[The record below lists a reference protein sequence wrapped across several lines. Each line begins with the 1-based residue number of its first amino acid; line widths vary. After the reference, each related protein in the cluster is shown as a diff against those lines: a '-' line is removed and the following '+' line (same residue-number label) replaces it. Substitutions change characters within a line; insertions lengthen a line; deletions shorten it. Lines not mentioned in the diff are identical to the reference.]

1 MKKKWKE
8 LRRMRC
14 ETNRVNRST
23 KVIRMTCFPV
33 VSHSFVL
40 YLTMC
45 IFFNV
50 FLYYSISSWK
60 EMVSGHKNRKE
71 RQSSGIMNR
80 SNIQRYNLSDR
91 LDLARPTNQQPVCL
105 IWLLTLATQSKQPAP
120 DDGDVLLAFPN
131 RQTRTQRTGYNSSLS
146 FKYTRLVIFFTPPLH
161 PISLLFSSSQIF
173 FRLYFILF
181 DLSMRTTGSV
191 SKTHKEKNKLYLSLY
206 INNIEDIFI

>member
-146 FKYTRLVIFFTPPLH
+146 FKYTRLVIFLPLLS
-161 PISLLFSSSQIF
+161 IRFLFF
-173 FRLYFILF
+173 FLPHRFFFDCILF
-181 DLSMRTTGSV
+181 CLICRWGRLVQWAKHTKRKINCIFLS
-191 SKTHKEKNKLYLSLY
+191 
-206 INNIEDIFI
+206 I